1 MSTKA
6 KKKRQQRAQSR
17 LALAR
22 SQQQERAHRLATAA
36 QRAESRW
43 HKTLRQLTVL
53 GATLQEDGNSTDGND
68 HPGYVVVF
76 EGNTSLFRSR
86 QQVQRWLKRT
96 QRRLE
101 VEQMSYAE
109 RHVRWMIDNNCDDH
123 GNPWPE

>member
-22 SQQQERAHRLATAA
+22 SKQQERARRLAAA
-36 QRAESRW
+36 TQRAESRW
-43 HKTLRQLTVL
+43 QKILRQLAVL

-68 HPGYVVVF
+68 HPGYVIVF
-76 EGNTSLFRSR
+76 EGNISLFRSR
-86 QQVQRWLKRT
+86 YQVQRWLKRT
-96 QRRLE
+96 QRRVE
-101 VEQMSYAE
+101 EEQMSYAE
-109 RHVRWMIDNNCDDH
+109 HHVRWMIDNNCDDH